1 IYSTKPPALKPW
13 RSIGNLITLIVG
25 ILCVS
30 VMFFS

>member
-1 IYSTKPPALKPW
+1 LIPALKPW

>member
-1 IYSTKPPALKPW
+1 ALKPW

>member
-1 IYSTKPPALKPW
+1 PALKPW

>member
-1 IYSTKPPALKPW
+1 PW

>member
-1 IYSTKPPALKPW
+1 IPALKPW